1 MSIPSLCKSISST
14 LSHNLRLA
22 TSDEQRNAF
31 AAAALDE
38 MGKRIFP
45 ELDRLLVHKG
55 ETSDDYLQAREAVL
69 ELIPLVTIPFVR
81 SCSDYGWGIAFLEGL
96 VEKSGHSQVKK
107 KVVIYSNQLR
117 KRWNEAEPGGI
128 AHNPR
133 AKQVRQQVNESK
145 SFANAL
151 TIMLLLV
158 SALYFL
164 THIDFTTLL
173 FPRWNEPRP
182 QSAPQMQP
190 DRQKDAAPPVILH
203 PTEQPPKDAAPQAP
217 AASGS
222 FFSYTD
228 DRGIVHIVDDYYKV
242 PQEYR
247 QTMTVTRSATPR
259 DDLTRVVIK
268 ENRVLVPV
276 TLSYRGRSVE
286 ASLLLDTGASVTTIN
301 ERIANILGIDAADVR
316 AGKATVAD
324 GRSVGSYSFLADSIT
339 VGVRSLPR
347 IQASILPGSGGEG
360 YDGLLGMNFLKNFR
374 YHVDFNRS
382 VIEWGG

>member
-1 MSIPSLCKSISST
+1 MSIPSLCNSISST

-31 AAAALDE
+31 AAVALGE
-38 MGKRIFP
+38 MGKRILP
-45 ELDRLLVHKG
+45 ELDRLLVNKG

-69 ELIPLVTIPFVR
+69 ELITLVTIPFVR
-81 SCSDYGWGIAFLEGL
+81 SCSDYGWGITFLEEL
-96 VEKSGHSQVKK
+96 ANKSGHTQVKK
-107 KVVIYSNQLR
+107 KLIIYSNQL
-117 KRWNEAEPGGI
+117 KKQWNEAEPGGI

-133 AKQVRQQVNESK
+133 ARRVRQQGNESK

-151 TIMLLLV
+151 TIILLLV

-164 THIDFTTLL
+164 THTEFTSLL
-173 FPRWNEPRP
+173 FPRLNEPRQ
-182 QSAPQMQP
+182 QSVPKMHAN
-190 DRQKDAAPPVILH
+190 RQKDVAPPVILH

-217 AASGS
+217 ATSGS
-222 FFSYTD
+222 FLSYTD

-247 QTMTVTRSATPR
+247 QSMTETRSATPR
-259 DDLTRVVIK
+259 SDLTRVVIK
-268 ENRVLVPV
+268 GNRVLVPV

-301 ERIANILGIDAADVR
+301 ERIAHMLRVELSDAR
-316 AGKATVAD
+316 PGKATVAD
-324 GRSVGSYSFLADSIT
+324 GRTVGSYLFLADSLA
-339 VGVRSLPR
+339 VGSRSLPR